1 MGSPGSSRAFF
12 LKRPDGPGR
21 LLAKKQSKVIQYPR
35 RGGLSIGAI
44 IFVTIMLYVL
54 IGLIRYAATDH
65 VAGYEVRTGSL
76 SANTVYKGIA
86 LRKEQIVESPYSGYV
101 NYFTRESDRL
111 GAGKLACT
119 VDESGTVSDR
129 LGAEAAG
136 ESIFSDQDYR
146 QMESDII
153 GFTSEFS
160 EQNFSPVYDFKSSYS
175 STVQS
180 LTSNSI
186 LMDITSIGDGGAIHY
201 CNTPVSGYIIYSTDG
216 YEDKTFE
223 TLTLADFDYA
233 GYQKKPLSNNEL
245 VTSGSPVYK
254 LATDEHWSIA
264 IQVDSEE
271 TAQELLEME
280 VVRVRFLK
288 NQLESNAVITG
299 RVDQDGQNYINLAFT
314 NSMMT
319 FCTDRFIDIEL
330 ITSARKGLKLPLSA
344 LINGSFFIVPEEYV
358 TIGTGSQQGVLRRTM
373 DKDGNLSSEF
383 VAITPYSLKGGYY
396 YVDMTV
402 LGQGDVLLKPDSSE
416 TMQVSATD
424 QLTGVY
430 NINAGYADFREVT
443 IEAQN
448 EEYAIVQPN
457 STYALREFDFIALD
471 AGSVRPG
478 EFIYE

>member
-1 MGSPGSSRAFF
+1 MEAYKDMGY
-12 LKRPDGPGR
+12 
-21 LLAKKQSKVIQYPR
+21 Q
-35 RGGLSIGAI
+35 
-44 IFVTIMLYVL
+44 
-54 IGLIRYAATDH
+54 
-65 VAGYEVRTGSL
+65 
-76 SANTVYKGIA
+76 
-86 LRKEQIVESPYSGYV
+86 
-101 NYFTRESDRL
+101 
-111 GAGKLACT
+111 
-119 VDESGTVSDR
+119 
-129 LGAEAAG
+129 
-136 ESIFSDQDYR
+136 
-146 QMESDII
+146 
-153 GFTSEFS
+153 
-160 EQNFSPVYDFKSSYS
+160 
-175 STVQS
+175 
-180 LTSNSI
+180 
-186 LMDITSIGDGGAIHY
+186 
-201 CNTPVSGYIIYSTDG
+201 
-216 YEDKTFE
+216 
-223 TLTLADFDYA
+223 DYA
-233 GYQKKPLSNNEL
+233 GYE
-245 VTSGSPVYK
+245 
-254 LATDEHWSIA
+254 TDA
-264 IQVDSEE
+264 VVPA
-271 TAQELLEME
+271 AQELLEME

-288 NQLESNAVITG
+288 NQLESNAAITG
-299 RVDQDGQNYINLAFT
+299 RVDQDGHHYINLAFT

-383 VAITPYSLKGGYY
+383 VAITPYSLKDGYY

-402 LGQGDVLLKPDSSE
+402 LGQGDVLIKPDSNE